1 MLYLLMF
8 HYFSYFIIIT
18 IIYFLGPFN
27 LPDLVFYIYPLK
39 RFKMQ
44 SEKVHYK

>member
-8 HYFSYFIIIT
+8 HYFSYFIII

>member
-8 HYFSYFIIIT
+8 YYFSYFII

-27 LPDLVFYIYPLK
+27 FPDLVFYIYPLK

-44 SEKVHYK
+44 SEKVPYK

>member
-8 HYFSYFIIIT
+8 YYFFYFII

-27 LPDLVFYIYPLK
+27 FPDLVFYIYPLK

-44 SEKVHYK
+44 SEKVYYK